1 MEKTEIIDK
10 IAETIRIER
19 LKKKLSQ
26 EKLAEL
32 AGISIKYLNSI
43 ENQKVNPSITVI
55 VNICLALD
63 ISLNKLMEK

>member
-19 LKKKLSQ
+19 LKKKFSQ